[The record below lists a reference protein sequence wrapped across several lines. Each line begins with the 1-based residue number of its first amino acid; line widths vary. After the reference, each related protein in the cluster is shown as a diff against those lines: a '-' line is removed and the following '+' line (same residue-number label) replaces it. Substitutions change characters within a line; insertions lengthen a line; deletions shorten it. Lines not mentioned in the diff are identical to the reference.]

1 MTEAKRRLIAGN
13 WKMNGLAL
21 SGIALAREIAHLA
34 KKQGDS
40 LACDLLICPPATLVR
55 EVAAAVFGSGV
66 AVGGQDCH
74 GENQGPFT
82 GDIGAPML
90 ADAGCSYVIVGHSER
105 RATRNET
112 NQAVRAKATSAQAAG
127 LCAIIC
133 VGENT
138 AARER
143 GSTLDVVA
151 GQLSNSL
158 PEAPDPAKTV
168 IAYEPVWAIGSGA
181 TPTDEEIAEVHRHI
195 HGLLADRIGDSGAIR
210 VIYGGSV
217 NPENAPRILGI
228 AEVDGALIGGAS
240 LNSNDYWTIAQ
251 SCR

>member
-13 WKMNGLAL
+13 WKMNGLAR
-21 SGIALAREIAHLA
+21 SGIALAREIAHLSRGH
-34 KKQGDS
+34 GDA

-74 GENQGPFT
+74 GEMQGPFT

-105 RATRNET
+105 RATHNET

-127 LCAIIC
+127 LGVIIC

-168 IAYEPVWAIGSGA
+168 IAYEPVWAIGSGM
-181 TPTDEEIAEVHRHI
+181 TPTVEEITEVHRHI
-195 HGLLADRIGDSGAIR
+195 HGLVADRIGDASAVR

-217 NPENAPRILGI
+217 NPANAPRILGI

-240 LNSNDYWTIAQ
+240 LTSDDFWAIAQ
-251 SCR
+251 SCG

>member
-1 MTEAKRRLIAGN
+1 MTEPKRRLIAGN
-13 WKMNGLAL
+13 WKMNGLAR
-21 SGIALAREIAHLA
+21 SGIALAREIAHMA
-34 KKQGDS
+34 RGHGDA
-40 LACDLLICPPATLVR
+40 LACDLVICPPATLVR

-74 GENQGPFT
+74 GEMQGPFT
-82 GDIGAPML
+82 GDVGAPML

-105 RATRNET
+105 RATHNET
-112 NQAVRAKATSAQAAG
+112 NQTVRAKATAAQASG
-127 LCAIIC
+127 LGAIIC

-138 AARER
+138 SARER
-143 GSTLDVVA
+143 GSTLDVIA

-168 IAYEPVWAIGSGA
+168 IAYEPIWAIGSGMI
-181 TPTDEEIAEVHRHI
+181 PTVEEIAEVHSHI
-195 HGLLADRIGDSGAIR
+195 YTLLADRMGDAGAVR

-217 NPENAPRILGI
+217 TPANAPQILGV

-240 LNSNDYWTIAQ
+240 LNSDDFWAIAQ
-251 SCR
+251 SCG